1 MSAETDGVGRL
12 TLDPG
17 GTVSLRWTNAWRG
30 LLTLHACD
38 LRATHPL
45 HVHDYYTISV
55 VDSGQAEIQCR
66 GESYR
71 VGPGS
76 VILISPYEVH
86 HEASMSSAGWS
97 SRAMNPRPA
106 TMRRV
111 LGGEFAHALDRP
123 AVHQSRRS
131 GCRARRP
138 ARSPVLHSRTIAGCH
153 HRCRRVG
160 SSARVPEAA
169 SAARRRARPNAQGT
183 PGSRNRAGA
192 DS

>member
-12 TLDPG
+12 TFDPG

-30 LLTLHACD
+30 LLMLHARD
-38 LRATHPL
+38 LCVTHPL

-86 HEASMSSAGWS
+86 QETSISSAGC
-97 SRAMNPRPA
+97 RPA
-106 TMRRV
+106 
-111 LGGEFAHALDRP
+111 P
-123 AVHQSRRS
+123 
-131 GCRARRP
+131 
-138 ARSPVLHSRTIAGCH
+138 
-153 HRCRRVG
+153 
-160 SSARVPEAA
+160 
-169 SAARRRARPNAQGT
+169 
-183 PGSRNRAGA
+183 
-192 DS
+192 